1 MKHPCVELAIVGA
14 QKAATTALRSY
25 VANND
30 SIAEQL
36 PIEFDYF
43 CNDEKFEMGY
53 DSFIEKY
60 MKYLDGQKVII
71 KNAALSHNPKGLH
84 RLSLHNPNC
93 KIVLILREPA
103 QRAYSAYCMAKS
115 DGWMRSEFSSLLAA
129 LDDGIDEKD
138 NIMIRHFFNHGIY
151 ATQIKSILKYFK
163 NSNLR
168 IYCFDDISSHAREM
182 TSEIW
187 EWLGVENSKINFN
200 PLNVTTVTTFKSD
213 LSFKIYSFLRR
224 SHVVKLIKNGLGY
237 GYVLRIK
244 HLLFNLLK
252 EQSIEKNSPMDELT
266 RIKLEG
272 YYEDSVS
279 DLRKLISEN
288 GICVRSFGSSEW
300 LF

>member
-1 MKHPCVELAIVGA
+1 MKYPCVELAIVGA

-53 DSFIEKY
+53 DSFFDKY
-60 MKYLDGQKVII
+60 MKYVDGQKVII
-71 KNAALSHNPKGLH
+71 KNVALSLNPKGLH
-84 RLSLHNPNC
+84 RLWLQNPNC

-103 QRAYSAYCMAKS
+103 QRAYSAYSMAKS
-115 DGWMRSEFSSLLAA
+115 DGWMRSEFSALLAA

-163 NSNLR
+163 ISNLR
-168 IYCFDDISSHAREM
+168 IYYFDDISSHAQEM

-187 EWLGVENSKINFN
+187 EWLGVENSRIDCN
-200 PLNVTTVTTFKSD
+200 PVNVTTATAFKSD
-213 LSFKIYSFLRR
+213 LSFKIYRLCR
-224 SHVVKLIKNGLGY
+224 SYVAKLIKNRLRY
-237 GYVLRIK
+237 SYVLRINRA
-244 HLLFNLLK
+244 LSNLLK
-252 EQSIEKNSPMDELT
+252 EQSTEKNPHMDELSKK
-266 RIKLEG
+266 KLEG
-272 YYEDSVS
+272 HYKNSIS
-279 DLRKLISEN
+279 DLRDIIIKNNIY
-288 GICVRSFGSSEW
+288 VRSFGSSKW
-300 LF
+300 LL